1 MTPKVAPCL
10 SRRDFLE
17 TTAAGL
23 LTMGPLARA
32 GGAAPRE
39 APSDTGQELCF
50 MPATDLVAAI
60 RAKKVS
66 PVEVVD
72 AAYRRIQAVNPRIN
86 AFCTLTEEQARHRAR
101 QAEAAVM
108 RGDRLGAL
116 HGVPVSIKDLLL
128 TRGVRTMFGS
138 RIRQDYVP
146 EEDAPSVAKLL
157 LAGAIP
163 IGKTTTPEFGF
174 KGVTDS
180 PLTGVTRNPWNLG
193 KTPGGSSGGA
203 GAAVASGLAPLGLGT
218 DGAGSIR
225 IPSSFCG
232 IFGLKPSFGRVA
244 VYPPSPVPV
253 IVHAG
258 PMTRTVR
265 DAALM
270 LTALAGP
277 DERDLLSLP
286 ADGTDYGVACEGGVK
301 GLRVAWSP
309 TLGYAKVDPE
319 VARLTDAAAR
329 TFEGEL
335 GASVEV
341 ADPGFESPWS
351 VLSVLWV
358 TSYSLRL
365 SAYLKDWE
373 SRIDPDLVTLAK
385 QIGRLGPTDY
395 AEALAKK
402 AALWDPVRKFFDR
415 YDLLLTPT
423 LPVPAF
429 AAGLIAPEAGA
440 SAPPGLLPFPDWIPF
455 TYPWNLTGQPA
466 ATVPCGFTGD
476 GLPVGL
482 QIVGRR
488 FADSTVLR
496 AAAAFERVRP
506 WALRRP
512 SP

>member
-1 MTPKVAPCL
+1 
-10 SRRDFLE
+10 
-17 TTAAGL
+17 
-23 LTMGPLARA
+23 
-32 GGAAPRE
+32 
-39 APSDTGQELCF
+39 
-50 MPATDLVAAI
+50 MPATELAAAI

-66 PVEVVD
+66 PVEVVN
-72 AAYRRIQAVNPRIN
+72 AVYARLADINPRIG
-86 AFCTLTEEQARHRAR
+86 AFCTLTEEAARRAAR
-101 QAEAAVM
+101 EAEAAVM

-116 HGVPVSIKDLLL
+116 HGVPVSVKDLLL

-138 RIRQDYVP
+138 RIRESYVP
-146 EEDAPSVAKLL
+146 EEDAPSVTKLL
-157 LAGAIP
+157 AAGAIP

-180 PLTGVTRNPWNLG
+180 PLTGVCRNPWDLG
-193 KTPGGSSGGA
+193 KTCGGSSGGA
-203 GAAVASGLAPLGLGT
+203 GAAVASGLAPLAIGT

-244 VYPPSPVPV
+244 VYPPAPVPV

-270 LTALAGP
+270 LTAMAGP

-286 ADGTDYGVACEGGVK
+286 ADATDYLAACEGGIR

-309 TLGYAKVDPE
+309 ALGYAKVEAE

-329 TFEGEL
+329 VFESDL
-335 GASVEV
+335 GVKVEA
-341 ADPGFESPWS
+341 ADPGFESPWN

-358 TSYSLRL
+358 TSYGLRL
-365 SAYLKDWE
+365 GAFLPEWE
-373 SRIDPDLVTLAK
+373 SRIDPDLVTLVK

-395 AEALAKK
+395 AEALVKR
-402 AALWDPVRKFFDR
+402 AALWDTTRKFFDR
-415 YDLLLTPT
+415 FDLLLTPT
-423 LPVPAF
+423 LPVPPF
-429 AAGLIAPEAGA
+429 ATGRIAPETGS

-466 ATVPCGFTGD
+466 ATVPCGFTSE

-488 FADSTVLR
+488 FADATVLR
-496 AAAAFERVRP
+496 AAAAFEQARP
-506 WALRRP
+506 WSGRRP
-512 SP
+512 PL